1 MISIKIIREGG
12 EMNMLINPVVISVI
26 VLVVLSLLRIHVIF
40 ALLIASIVGGL
51 VAGLDIAE
59 TITMLIGGLGG
70 QGETALSYILLGV
83 YAVMIARTGVITFLI
98 RRISPF
104 IRGKRV
110 IVLFALAGLASLSQN
125 VVPIHI
131 AFIPILIPPLLNL
144 FDRMKIDRRAIAA
157 ALTFGLKAPYMLIP
171 IGFGLIFH
179 NIIASEMTANGMEI
193 ELSKIFIA
201 MSLPVLGMLIGLVI
215 AVLVT
220 YRKDREYEEIE
231 TQFTSD
237 MEEVKQQSWEWK
249 HFATLIA
256 IVLTLVLQIVFES
269 LVLASLGGIFTMFI
283 LRAEPWKSGDI
294 VIEEGVK
301 MMGTIAFVMLIAS
314 GYATILTETD
324 AVTELVEAASVWL
337 GDSHF
342 LAALMMM
349 TVGLIVT
356 MGIGTSFG
364 TIPIIAAI
372 FVPLCLTMGF
382 SPLAT
387 AALIGS
393 AGAIGDAGSPASDST
408 LGPTA
413 GLNVDGQHH
422 HIWDTCVPTFIH
434 YNIPIFIFGILA
446 ALIL

>member
-1 MISIKIIREGG
+1 
-12 EMNMLINPVVISVI
+12 MLFNPVVVSVI

-51 VAGLDIAE
+51 VAGLDVVD
-59 TITMLIGGLGG
+59 TVTLLIGGLGG

-104 IRGKRV
+104 IRGKRGV
-110 IVLFALAGLASLSQN
+110 VLFALAGLASLSQN

-131 AFIPILIPPLLNL
+131 AFIPILIPPLLNV
-144 FDRMKIDRRAIAA
+144 FDRMKIDRRAIAT
-157 ALTFGLKAPYMLIP
+157 ALTFGLKAPYMLLP

-179 NIIASEMTANGMEI
+179 NIIVTEMVANGMEI

-201 MSLPVLGMLIGLVI
+201 MSLPVAGMLLGLII
-215 AVLVT
+215 AVLIT
-220 YRKDREYEEIE
+220 YRKDREYETIE

-237 MEEVKQQSWEWK
+237 LDKIKKQSWEWK
-249 HFATLIA
+249 HFATIIA
-256 IVLTLVLQIVFES
+256 IILTLVLQIAFES
-269 LVLASLGGIFTMFI
+269 LVLAALGGIFTMFI

-314 GYATILTETD
+314 GYATILTETNS
-324 AVTELVEAASVWL
+324 VNELVEAASVWL
-337 GDSHF
+337 GDSRF

-434 YNIPIFIFGILA
+434 YNIPIFIFGIVA

>member
-1 MISIKIIREGG
+1 
-12 EMNMLINPVVISVI
+12 MLLNPVVVSVI
-26 VLVVLSLLRIHVIF
+26 VLVILSLLRIHVIF
-40 ALLIASIVGGL
+40 ALLIASVIGGL
-51 VAGLDIAE
+51 VAGLNVAD
-59 TITMLIGGLGG
+59 TVSLLIGGLGG

-83 YAVMIARTGVITFLI
+83 FAVMIARTGVITFLI
-98 RRISPF
+98 RRILPF
-104 IRGKRV
+104 IRGKRG

-131 AFIPILIPPLLNL
+131 AFIPILIPPLLNV
-144 FDRMKIDRRAIAA
+144 FDRMKVDRRAIAT
-157 ALTFGLKAPYMLIP
+157 ALTFGLKAPYMLLP
-171 IGFGLIFH
+171 IGFGLIFQ
-179 NIIASEMTANGMEI
+179 NIIVNEMSANGMEI

-201 MSLPVLGMLIGLVI
+201 MSLPVAGMLLGLIVAI
-215 AVLVT
+215 LVT
-220 YRKDREYEEIE
+220 YRKDREYEQIE

-237 MEEVKQQSWEWK
+237 ISGLEKRDKQPWEWK

-256 IVLTLVLQIVFES
+256 IILTLVLQIVFES
-269 LVLASLGGIFTMFI
+269 LVIASLGGIFTMFI

-314 GYATILTETD
+314 GYATILTETNS
-324 AVTELVEAASVWL
+324 VTELVEAASVWL
-337 GDSHF
+337 GDSRF

-349 TVGLIVT
+349 IVGLIVT

-372 FVPLCLTMGF
+372 FVPLCLAMGF

-434 YNIPIFIFGILA
+434 YNIPIFIFGVIAGVIL
-446 ALIL
+446 